1 MCHENGRHG
10 VNYLYIIKRRKEASS
25 LKKLLITICFC
36 SAFLWI
42 NSEKTTAYTT
52 NEREVNDLILT
63 LLDPYAQKVIK
74 KDYGLYDAK
83 IVSVE
88 RVNHGRTP
96 AEKQFNDGSFEFIAK
111 VQYRTYAGPHNPPET
126 AEEVTFCIA
135 PSGVQT
141 AGHTVKKQK

>member
-1 MCHENGRHG
+1 M
-10 VNYLYIIKRRKEASS
+10 
-25 LKKLLITICFC
+25 CFC

-42 NSEKTTAYTT
+42 SSEKTTAFTA
-52 NEREVNDLILT
+52 NERDVYDFILT

-88 RVNHGRTP
+88 RRNHGRS
-96 AEKQFNDGSFEFIAK
+96 AVEKQFNNGSFEFIAK
-111 VQYRTYAGPHNPPET
+111 DQYRTYTGPHNPPET
-126 AEEVTFCIA
+126 VEEVTFYIA

-141 AGHTVKKQK
+141 VGHAVKKQK